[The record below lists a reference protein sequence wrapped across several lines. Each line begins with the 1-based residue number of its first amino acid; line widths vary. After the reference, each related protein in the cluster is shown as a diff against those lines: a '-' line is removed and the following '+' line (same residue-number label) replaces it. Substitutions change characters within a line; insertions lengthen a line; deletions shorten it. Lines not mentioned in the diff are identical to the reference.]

1 MYVAGPRVPAVERIL
16 TLVNRLVPESNVND
30 PLTVPPLAKVTP
42 LRYQVRGEEP
52 VSELTVPPVIVRE
65 VPEGVVHVASAQSAS
80 WPLKVEMP
88 PGPGS
93 IGEKESVKPGRPC
106 EDPDVVTARTPLL
119 SAAKPVETV
128 V

>member
-1 MYVAGPRVPAVERIL
+1 M
-16 TLVNRLVPESNVND
+16 LVNRLVPESNVND

-42 LRYQVRGEEP
+42 FKYQVRGAEA
-52 VSELTVPPVIVRE
+52 VKELTVPAVIVRA

-80 WPLKVEMP
+80 WPLKFERP

-93 IGEKESVKPGRPC
+93 IGEKKSVKPGRPW
-106 EDPDVVTARTPLL
+106 EDPDVVTARTPVL
-119 SAAKPVETV
+119 SAAKPVDTV